1 MLGNVDFYS
10 IFELIELLV
19 YFNYLLEVQLLEV
32 YVHPPHQ
39 KVDQIALLEFVVAQ
53 TPQSFEHF

>member
-39 KVDQIALLEFVVAQ
+39 KVDQISLLEFVIAQ